1 MKKQIK
7 NALPVVQNPSL
18 VAVRGSNDETS
29 LSQYIQNIQKFPI
42 LSAEQ
47 EYEYAK
53 KWTES
58 HDSDAAEKLVA
69 SHLRMVVSVAYDFKN
84 YGVPFAD
91 LIASGNMGLMQA
103 LQKFDPDKGF
113 RFSTYAMF
121 WIRAEIYETIL
132 QKWSIVKIGTSANH
146 FTKLV
151 DCENWHI
158 CKSKARVFWIK
169 SGAACAGDNGR
180 KLIR

>member
-53 KWTES
+53 KWTKT
-58 HDSDAAEKLVA
+58 HVQITPKT
-69 SHLRMVVSVAYDFKN
+69 
-84 YGVPFAD
+84 PC
-91 LIASGNMGLMQA
+91 
-103 LQKFDPDKGF
+103 
-113 RFSTYAMF
+113 T
-121 WIRAEIYETIL
+121 
-132 QKWSIVKIGTSANH
+132 
-146 FTKLV
+146 
-151 DCENWHI
+151 
-158 CKSKARVFWIK
+158 ARY
-169 SGAACAGDNGR
+169 GR
-180 KLIR
+180 KLITKKQPLLSKNIRVILSPARWQF